1 MASIF
6 SQDNPFND
14 FMSTVGDMAMISIAW
29 TICSIPVV
37 TVGAST
43 AAACEVAR
51 ELQSGSCKGIFR
63 SFWAA
68 FKRRFP
74 TTLALTAVIAAFCGL
89 ALFDLWYLS
98 RQSTDTV
105 AVLYGVT
112 IVVIAVVGSALAF
125 VLPLTGRSK
134 LSVGEQLTQSAR
146 LALGKP
152 HIAFAALLLNIWP
165 IIVVLIA
172 PEQTLMLVPLLW
184 IFVGAGAS
192 FWVQMNLMRR
202 FRFIVPR
209 HRAINAQS
217 PRVHRPAGAGPVD
230 SRARRSYGSS
240 MIWPTFSPSMSL
252 SISRAAVLPVSTTL
266 RPMAVR
272 FG

>member
-1 MASIF
+1 MANIF

-14 FMSTVGDMAMISIAW
+14 FMSSVGDMAMISIAW
-29 TICSIPVV
+29 TVCSIPAV
-37 TVGAST
+37 TIGAST

-51 ELQSGSCKGIFR
+51 ELQEGSNKGVFR

-74 TTLALTAVIAAFCGL
+74 TTLALTAVIAVFCGL

-98 RQSTDTV
+98 KQSTDAV

-112 IVVIAVVGSALAF
+112 VVVIAIIGSALAF

-134 LSVGEQLTQSAR
+134 LSVGEQLVQSAR

-152 HIAFAALLLNIWP
+152 HIAFVALLLGIWP

-172 PEQTLMLVPLLW
+172 PQQTLMLMPLLW
-184 IFVGAGAS
+184 ILVGAGAS
-192 FWVQMNLMRR
+192 FYVQMALIRK
-202 FRFIVPR
+202 
-209 HRAINAQS
+209 
-217 PRVHRPAGAGPVD
+217 
-230 SRARRSYGSS
+230 
-240 MIWPTFSPSMSL
+240 TFHL
-252 SISRAAVLPVSTTL
+252 D
-266 RPMAVR
+266 
-272 FG
+272 

>member
-1 MASIF
+1 MANIF

-14 FMSTVGDMAMISIAW
+14 FMSSVGDMAMISIAW
-29 TICSIPVV
+29 TVCSIPVV
-37 TVGAST
+37 TIGAST

-51 ELQSGSCKGIFR
+51 ELQEGSNKGVFR

-74 TTLALTAVIAAFCGL
+74 TTLALTAVIAVFCGL

-98 RQSTDTV
+98 KQSTDAV

-112 IVVIAVVGSALAF
+112 VVVIAIIGSALAF

-134 LSVGEQLTQSAR
+134 LSVGEQLVQSAR

-152 HIAFAALLLNIWP
+152 HIAFVALLLDIWP

-172 PEQTLMLVPLLW
+172 PQQTLMLMPLLW
-184 IFVGAGAS
+184 ILVGAGAS
-192 FWVQMNLMRR
+192 FYVQMALIRK
-202 FRFIVPR
+202 
-209 HRAINAQS
+209 
-217 PRVHRPAGAGPVD
+217 
-230 SRARRSYGSS
+230 
-240 MIWPTFSPSMSL
+240 TFHL
-252 SISRAAVLPVSTTL
+252 D
-266 RPMAVR
+266 
-272 FG
+272 

>member
-1 MASIF
+1 M
-6 SQDNPFND
+6 
-14 FMSTVGDMAMISIAW
+14 
-29 TICSIPVV
+29 
-37 TVGAST
+37 
-43 AAACEVAR
+43 
-51 ELQSGSCKGIFR
+51 
-63 SFWAA
+63 
-68 FKRRFP
+68 
-74 TTLALTAVIAAFCGL
+74 

-172 PEQTLMLVPLLW
+172 PEQTLML
-184 IFVGAGAS
+184 GAAA
-192 FWVQMNLMRR
+192 VDIRR
-202 FRFIVPR
+202 
-209 HRAINAQS
+209 
-217 PRVHRPAGAGPVD
+217 
-230 SRARRSYGSS
+230 RRSQLLGADESDPQDLLARLDS
-240 MIWPTFSPSMSL
+240 VRIPRIRPKSFTQRENTRKRRTAIWPCGVFAS
-252 SISRAAVLPVSTTL
+252 
-266 RPMAVR
+266 
-272 FG
+272 